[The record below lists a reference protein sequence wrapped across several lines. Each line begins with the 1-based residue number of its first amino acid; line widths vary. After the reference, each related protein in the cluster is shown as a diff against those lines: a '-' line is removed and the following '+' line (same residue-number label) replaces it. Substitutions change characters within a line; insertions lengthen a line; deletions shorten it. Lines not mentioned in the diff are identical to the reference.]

1 MENVEGADDEQY
13 ERARQRQRED
23 LNPTKKRKAK
33 SKERKSESGQYAKEF
48 AQSSNEEGEGG
59 GVQRE
64 STHLS
69 WTSVE
74 VPCGGAG
81 VEEEGGAPEH
91 TQKAGELQ

>member
-23 LNPTKKRKAK
+23 LISTKRLKR
-33 SKERKSESGQYAKEF
+33 SVRRRIRQEV
-48 AQSSNEEGEGG
+48 GEGI
-59 GVQRE
+59 VQE

-91 TQKAGELQ
+91 AQKTGKLQ

>member
-1 MENVEGADDEQY
+1 MLKGQMMSNMSVHVSANGKICESNAQ
-13 ERARQRQRED
+13 
-23 LNPTKKRKAK
+23 
-33 SKERKSESGQYAKEF
+33 SESGQYAKGF
-48 AQSSNEEGEGG
+48 SKQQRREGRGV
-59 GVQRE
+59 VQRE